1 MTVVVLQDRWQQA
14 RTAVADTGRR
24 FESLVSWAPDPAAMA
39 TAEWSVAD
47 SAAHVLS
54 IARLCLLLLDP
65 DAPPLPVP
73 GLRELLSGTNV
84 DTVADTNSH
93 VMRHL
98 TERDPRV
105 VTRELRTAL
114 ERIRLVTRDADPA
127 SPVTWLGD
135 AQVTVAGVLA
145 HLVNEML
152 VHGWDMA
159 RAARLP
165 WPMPDADAALFF
177 DLFLVDM
184 IRNSYGALLNQ
195 AVRMPRHR
203 IAVEFRS
210 VHTATAIL
218 RLHEGRV
225 SVAPPGDPYDVSLT
239 FRPARFNLM
248 LFGRISAL
256 RAAAGRDVVVG
267 GPRPW
272 RLRSFLR
279 VVHMPNNARP

>member
-1 MTVVVLQDRWQQA
+1 MTAVPHDRWMQA
-14 RTAVADTGRR
+14 RAAVLDTGRR
-24 FESLVSWAPDPAAMA
+24 FDSLVGSAPDPAAMA
-39 TAEWSVAD
+39 TAEWSIAD

-54 IARLCLLLLDP
+54 IAALCLLLLDP
-65 DAPPLPVP
+65 DAPPPPVP
-73 GLRELLSGTNV
+73 GLRELLSATNV

-98 TERDPRV
+98 TERDIGVVRRDMQASIERILL
-105 VTRELRTAL
+105 VTRE
-114 ERIRLVTRDADPA
+114 ADPA
-127 SPVTWLGD
+127 STVTWLGD

-152 VHGWDMA
+152 VHGWDIA
-159 RAARLP
+159 RTAGLP
-165 WPMPDADAALFF
+165 WPMPDADAGLFF

-184 IRNSYGALLNQ
+184 IRNSYGALLNA

-203 IAVEFRS
+203 IAVQFRS
-210 VHTATAIL
+210 AHTTTAIL
-218 RLHEGRV
+218 ELHQARV
-225 SVAPPGDPYDVSLT
+225 KVVAADDPYDVSLT

-272 RLRSFLR
+272 RLRAFLR

>member
-1 MTVVVLQDRWQQA
+1 MTVVTQDGWMRARAAVLE
-14 RTAVADTGRR
+14 TGRR
-24 FESLVSWAPDPAAMA
+24 FDALVRSAPDPAAMA
-39 TAEWSVAD
+39 TAEWSIAD

-54 IARLCLLLLDP
+54 IGSLCLLLLDP

-73 GLRELLSGTNV
+73 GLRELLSSTNV

-98 TERDPRV
+98 TERDLRAV
-105 VTRELRTAL
+105 LRDLRTSI
-114 ERIRLVTRDADPA
+114 ERILLVTRTAEPA
-127 SPVTWLGD
+127 STVTWLGN

-152 VHGWDMA
+152 VHGWDIA

-165 WPMPDADAALFF
+165 WRMPDADAALFF

-184 IRNSYGALLNQ
+184 IRNDYGALLNPS
-195 AVRMPRHR
+195 VRMPRQR
-203 IAVEFRS
+203 IAVQFRS
-210 VHTATAIL
+210 AHTTTATL
-218 RLHEGRV
+218 VLHRGRV
-225 SVAPPGDPYDVSLT
+225 VVAPPDDPYDVSLT

-248 LFGRISAL
+248 LFGRVGAL
-256 RAAAGRDVVVG
+256 RAAAGRDVIVG

-272 RLRSFLR
+272 RLRAFLR
-279 VVHMPNNARP
+279 VVHMPNNARA

>member
-1 MTVVVLQDRWQQA
+1 M
-14 RTAVADTGRR
+14 TAVPQERWKHARAAVLDTGRR
-24 FESLVSWAPDPAAMA
+24 FDSLVRSTPDPAAMA
-39 TAEWSVAD
+39 TAEWSIAD

-54 IARLCLLLLDP
+54 IATLCLLLLDP
-65 DAPPLPVP
+65 DAPPPPVP
-73 GLRELLSGTNV
+73 GLRELLSATNV
-84 DTVADTNSH
+84 DTVADTNSY

-98 TERDPRV
+98 PERDIEV
-105 VTRELRTAL
+105 VRHDLQTSI
-114 ERIRLVTRDADPA
+114 ERILLVTRTANPA
-127 SPVTWLGD
+127 STVTWLGD

-184 IRNSYGALLNQ
+184 IRNDYGALLN
-195 AVRMPRHR
+195 ADVRMPKHR
-203 IAVEFRS
+203 IAVRFRS
-210 VHTATAIL
+210 AHTTTAIL
-218 RLHEGRV
+218 ELHQGRV
-225 SVAPPGDPYDVSLT
+225 EVAPPGGPYDASLT

-256 RAAAGRDVVVG
+256 RAAASRDVVVG

-272 RLRSFLR
+272 RLRAFLR